1 MRATTNPKENTMSE
15 LIERAT
21 EVQKNAAQALL
32 RRDELT
38 FGECKELLK
47 GLGPIRSAVQDRVG
61 LIRPQTKA
69 NRAGEVRARLLA
81 TATAEELQT
90 LDAEFERL
98 DVLWQQLNAQE
109 RALGDLA
116 RVAELNEIRDNL
128 PGMFQRLHEKTKAA
142 FALND
147 KLTEALRDLQQCYS
161 EVSMARS
168 KYTGYVTEAPAAA
181 PEVAKALFDLAR
193 VITRTP
199 PHGLFEGHTADVER
213 TLGLR
218 SISHLGPQVAPEYT
232 KVEAAWL

>member
-1 MRATTNPKENTMSE
+1 MRTTNPKEKTMSE
-15 LIERAT
+15 LIERAA
-21 EVQKNAAQALL
+21 EVQKKAAQALL

-38 FGECKELLK
+38 FDECKELLK
-47 GLGPIRSAVQDRVG
+47 ELGPCRSAVQDRVG

-98 DVLWQQLNAQE
+98 DVLRQQLNAQE
-109 RALGDLA
+109 RALSDRA
-116 RVAELNEIRDNL
+116 FAAELNQILENL
-128 PGMFQRLHEKTKAA
+128 PGMFQRLSEKTRAA
-142 FALND
+142 AQANAH
-147 KLTEALRDLQQCYS
+147 LTEALRDLQQCYF

-168 KYTGYVTEAPAAA
+168 KYTTYVTEAPAVP

-193 VITRTP
+193 DITRTP
-199 PHGLFEGHTADVER
+199 PRGLFESHAADVER

-218 SISHLGPQVAPEYT
+218 SVSHLGPQAAPDYT
-232 KVEAAWL
+232 KVEAA